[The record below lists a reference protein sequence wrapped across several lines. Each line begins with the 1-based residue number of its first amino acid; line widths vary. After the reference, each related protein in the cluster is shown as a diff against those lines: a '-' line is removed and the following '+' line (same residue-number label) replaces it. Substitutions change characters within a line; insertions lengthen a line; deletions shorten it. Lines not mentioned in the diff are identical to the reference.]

1 MSRDSALR
9 VLDYALC
16 LVTLTGST
24 SAPPN
29 VPNSDSEGTQKP
41 SNIDPESVVVAN
53 CSKFVEVLGLRTIF
67 PLFMHCPRERVNKL
81 STTDTR
87 EKVKSLGGPTA
98 AEMEEHIINII
109 GALLRHCPPPLK
121 TRVLAK
127 FVENDHEKLDRL
139 VELHLKY
146 FERVKSTDN
155 QIRAMKEDSKRWVGY
170 TPEEIEEEL
179 VLERFGGG
187 LLTLQV
193 LDIIILEVCVNGDPA
208 VGHIYLNTVAFV
220 HF

>member
-1 MSRDSALR
+1 MFSSGNVFTVHSIQALPNK
-9 VLDYALC
+9 LLATCC
-16 LVTLTGST
+16 LVLQFAAGCPLGS
-24 SAPPN
+24 
-29 VPNSDSEGTQKP
+29 
-41 SNIDPESVVVAN
+41 
-53 CSKFVEVLGLRTIF
+53 
-67 PLFMHCPRERVNKL
+67 
-81 STTDTR
+81 
-87 EKVKSLGGPTA
+87 
-98 AEMEEHIINII
+98 II

-155 QIRAMKEDSKRWVGY
+155 RIRAMKEDSKRWVGY
-170 TPEEIEEEL
+170 TSEEVEEEL

-208 VGHIYLNTVAFV
+208 I
-220 HF
+220 